1 MTDTKACV
9 AVFSWDQLWVYPL
22 LRELL
27 YAGVYAEIRSVC
39 ALDLLVCARDL
50 LVCAREVCIS
60 GYTCVSV
67 CLSVC
72 VCVCGMHYISCVLRY
87 VYTHKNVLSS
97 GACPSGRGAP
107 LFFVSSLCACVRVF
121 VTCITYHTY
130 TYTSVHTHTHTHMLC
145 VFVVR
150 MRRRTRLLT
159 PTCPPAQ
166 RRRATAAAR
175 GRDRR
180 GRRRARRR
188 QQ

>member
-1 MTDTKACV
+1 MPLLHICRAMLMTDTKACV

-60 GYTCVSV
+60 GYTCV
-67 CLSVC
+67 CVC

-130 TYTSVHTHTHTHMLC
+130 TYTSVHTHTHTHTHALC
-145 VFVVR
+145 LR
-150 MRRRTRLLT
+150 CAHAPAHTSADAHLPTRTA
-159 PTCPPAQ
+159 PPCDCSGT
-166 RRRATAAAR
+166 RT
-175 GRDRR
+175 
-180 GRRRARRR
+180 
-188 QQ
+188 